1 MEAELATL
9 ITSGATTAVGLMV
22 TETWEQAKQRVL
34 RVFARGGDEAAV
46 SGELERSRDAL
57 IAAAGSPDEEA
68 LIDDVTA
75 LLRLRLR
82 ALLRHDSD
90 AVTELRL
97 LVEEFAPAAEAGTAG
112 TAATVHNSITGGT
125 VNGPVFQG
133 HSFTGLT
140 FHNTYD
146 PPQDAPS
153 D

>member
-1 MEAELATL
+1 MATL

-34 RVFARGGDEAAV
+34 HVFSRGGDEAAV
-46 SGELERSRDAL
+46 SGELERTRDTL
-57 IAAAGSPDEEA
+57 VAAAGSPDEEA
-68 LIDDVTA
+68 LIGDVTA

-82 ALLRHDSD
+82 ALLHHDPD

-97 LVEEFAPAAEAGTAG
+97 LVEEFAPTAEAGTAG
-112 TAATVHNSITGGT
+112 TVHNSITGGT

-140 FHNTYD
+140 FHSTYD
-146 PPQDAPS
+146 PLRDAPS